1 MRTFR
6 RTTPSAGSF
15 CLSSVRGLRSCI
27 LQDLLCSQVA
37 AGNTWSSVQP
47 VAQPPV
53 FGGFNGDPPPA
64 PSRRFTC
71 KVNKLDQRNQVAG
84 RVDKFEFTG
93 QPSSTHRHE
102 VQEPGSLVPILPAE
116 VKCTLPDMAGAQ
128 LPASAMVTAMAIM
141 PGGAAPDAL
150 LTGHADGSVMQ
161 WDMLSK
167 TSLTVRAR
175 TTRSTAVT
183 DATIRAIACVRLH
196 TYSYSYIPWPSMAGG
211 G

>member
-1 MRTFR
+1 MSRVWALLLG
-6 RTTPSAGSF
+6 PGSVASF
-15 CLSSVRGLRSCI
+15 CLLELGLGCC
-27 LQDLLCSQVA
+27 QLLLKLCHSTFA
-37 AGNTWSSVQP
+37 FAGVPQ
-47 VAQPPV
+47 
-53 FGGFNGDPPPA
+53 A

-93 QPSSTHRHE
+93 QTSSTHRHE
-102 VQEPGSLVPILPAE
+102 VLEPGSLVPILPAE
-116 VKCTLPDMAGAQ
+116 VKSTLPDMAGAQ

-167 TSLTVRAR
+167 TSLTVRPR

-183 DATIRAIACVRLH
+183 DATIRAIACVRLQRLLVH
-196 TYSYSYIPWPSMAGG
+196 PLAVARGG
-211 G
+211 

>member
-1 MRTFR
+1 M
-6 RTTPSAGSF
+6 
-15 CLSSVRGLRSCI
+15 
-27 LQDLLCSQVA
+27 
-37 AGNTWSSVQP
+37 QP
-47 VAQPPV
+47 VQSGQPLIFA
-53 FGGFNGDPPPA
+53 FGGGPQPA

-93 QPSSTHRHE
+93 QPGGTHRHE
-102 VQEPGSLVPILPAE
+102 VLEPGMLVPNLPAE
-116 VKCTLPDMAGAQ
+116 VKCTLPDIRHGWTQ
-128 LPASAMVTAMAIM
+128 LPASAAVTAMAIM

-167 TSLTVRAR
+167 TSLTVRPR

-183 DATIRAIACVRLH
+183 DATIRAIACVRLQH
-196 TYSYSYIPWPSMAGG
+196 LLDIPLPWHAEADWLAAGRRLG
-211 G
+211 GH

>member
-47 VAQPPV
+47 VSQSPGSVWP
-53 FGGFNGDPPPA
+53 GGFNAGPLPP
-64 PSRRFTC
+64 PSRRFIC
-71 KVNKLDQRNQVAG
+71 KVNKLDQRNQIAG

-128 LPASAMVTAMAIM
+128 LPASAAVTAMAIM

-183 DATIRAIACVRLH
+183 DATIRAIACVRPQHLLLH
-196 TYSYSYIPWPSMAGG
+196 PLAVARGG
-211 G
+211 